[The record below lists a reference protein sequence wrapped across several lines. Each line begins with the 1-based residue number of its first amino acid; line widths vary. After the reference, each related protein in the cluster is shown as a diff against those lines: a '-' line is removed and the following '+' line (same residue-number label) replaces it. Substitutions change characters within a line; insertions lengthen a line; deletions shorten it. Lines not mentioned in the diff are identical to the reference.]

1 MATVH
6 STPMVLVNPA
16 TGASIPRHVHESLN
30 DGPWAIPRLCRST
43 AVWLNPPEHW
53 VCEVER
59 ALEGEIPGLTEQQQ
73 LEAEEF
79 FEGECYRGCGMTSN
93 FVGEGARTQEELV
106 HRLGLEG
113 EAEIQQRFHEFQM
126 SQLVPVRPSPVT
138 AVLPED
144 PSARFWAARA
154 VEAGR
159 VNLEEEWVAP
169 PECDQFTG
177 WDAFPL
183 KNQKDSRPSLRRIAQ
198 EQAQERVTCGPV
210 RHRPHRISETR
221 SSRRPGR

>member
-6 STPMVLVNPA
+6 SIPMVLINPV
-16 TGASIPRHVHESLN
+16 TGASIPHHVHEAFNYN
-30 DGPWAIPRLCRST
+30 DQPLVIPHLYRNT

-59 ALEGEIPGLTEQQQ
+59 ELEGEIPCLTENQQV
-73 LEAEEF
+73 EAEEF
-79 FEGECYRGCGMTSN
+79 FEGECYRGCGITSN
-93 FVGEGARTQEELV
+93 FEGEGARTQEELV

-126 SQLVPVRPSPVT
+126 SQLAAVRPSPVSV

-154 VEAGR
+154 LESGR

-177 WDAFPL
+177 WDAFP
-183 KNQKDSRPSLRRIAQ
+183 
-198 EQAQERVTCGPV
+198 
-210 RHRPHRISETR
+210 
-221 SSRRPGR
+221 